1 MVTDYDLFQIVKQNF
16 IVHSLY
22 LNWMGNSVT
31 ETTLSHPKVQ
41 KLVNS
46 GEKFDVVIIEQFIN
60 DGLKVLAHQFQAPLV
75 LFSTFGSNAWI
86 NSLVGNPA
94 PPSYVPE
101 QHIVFDS
108 SNFLDRLRN
117 SIIHTFGYIN
127 RYFLFFPA
135 QNKIVKKYFPDAP
148 DLDVL
153 LYNAS
158 LVLLNSHLSTNMA
171 VPRVPNM
178 VDIGGFHLKPP
189 KTLPQELQKYLD
201 EAKHGVIYFSMGS
214 GLQSTNLPVEKRNA
228 LVRVFSK
235 LKQNVLW
242 KWESDVLPGQPAN
255 VKLGKWLPQQD
266 ILGTLS

>member
-1 MVTDYDLFQIVKQNF
+1 M
-16 IVHSLY
+16 
-22 LNWMGNSVT
+22 NWMGNTVT
-31 ETTLSHPKVQ
+31 EITLGHPEVQ
-41 KLVNS
+41 KLLNS
-46 GEKFDVVIIEQFIN
+46 GEKFDVVIMEQFVN

-75 LFSTFGSNAWI
+75 LFSTCGSNAWI
-86 NSLVGNPA
+86 NPLVGNPA

-101 QHIVFDS
+101 QNIVFHS
-108 SNFLDRLRN
+108 SNFFDRLRN
-117 SIIHTFGYIN
+117 SIIYTYGYIN
-127 RYFLFFPA
+127 RHLMFFPA

-189 KTLPQELQKYLD
+189 KKLPQDLQTYLD
-201 EAKHGVIYFSMGS
+201 EAKNGVIYFSMGS

-242 KWESDVLPGQPAN
+242 KWESDVLPGQPKN
-255 VKLGKWLPQQD
+255 VEVRKWLPQQD
-266 ILGTLS
+266 ILGTFS